1 MLIAYPLGLAT
12 GALIPPEMVN
22 HVDGQGID
30 GLLLLQF
37 ALAAFAAIIC
47 FGLQS
52 APPSAPSATAPYR
65 RGNDNLGRDLKSLR
79 RNFGFMTLC
88 NIWGLS
94 VGAIQV
100 PSPPPQVTLSTAS
113 TYPSTDT
120 VPTSNCLARAMLY
133 PTAPPNRRQSRQS
146 GPAQC
151 PGPELVWWTC
161 PAAGVATPPSPAASQ
176 V

>member
-1 MLIAYPLGLAT
+1 MQMLIAYPVGLAS
-12 GALIPPEMVN
+12 GALIPPEMVD
-22 HVDGQGID
+22 HVDGRGID

-37 ALAAFAAIIC
+37 GMAASAAIFC
-47 FGLQS
+47 FGLSS

-100 PSPPPQVTLSTAS
+100 LP
-113 TYPSTDT
+113 
-120 VPTSNCLARAMLY
+120 
-133 PTAPPNRRQSRQS
+133 APPARLGCSVASYAAQSACLS
-146 GPAQC
+146 
-151 PGPELVWWTC
+151 VWSLSDFPDVSTLC
-161 PAAGVATPPSPAASQ
+161 CGGGGLT
-176 V
+176 